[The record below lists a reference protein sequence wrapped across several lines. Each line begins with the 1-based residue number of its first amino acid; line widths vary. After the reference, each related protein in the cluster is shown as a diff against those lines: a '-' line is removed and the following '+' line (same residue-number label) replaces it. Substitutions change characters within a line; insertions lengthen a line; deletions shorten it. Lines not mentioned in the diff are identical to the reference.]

1 MVRQMLATINLAT
14 SALHDRIRLL
24 TAGFKGTTF
33 VHSVVGASYIFCV
46 GKYPFYIT
54 SKEWLMFHKLSSHL
68 QYHHHLLQQILP
80 QMEDLYR
87 VPHTEILI

>member
-1 MVRQMLATINLAT
+1 MQSAVNLAAT
-14 SALHDRIRLL
+14 TLHDGVGALA
-24 TAGFKGTTF
+24 AGFKGTTF

-54 SKEWLMFHKLSSHL
+54 SKEWLMFHKLSS
-68 QYHHHLLQQILP
+68 QGRYHHHLLQQILP
-80 QMEDLYR
+80 QMKDLYR